1 MEGGVVAGDGFL
13 SAAVNAG
20 SFLSGGV
27 PLAAAVSRVG
37 DIVAAGL
44 WVVWALTSGGGK
56 WG

>member
-27 PLAAAVSRVG
+27 PLAAAVSRIG